1 MRFPETEEEM
11 WQFGIWGISVMC
23 YALVLRTI
31 YDAIKYSCQLQRY
44 FVYLDI
50 IKKIKVM
57 YSLNCSYF
65 DKEYDSV
72 NELVNDVISSGMDP
86 NYEITYNGVGT
97 GEECVDFI
105 VE

>member
-1 MRFPETEEEM
+1 
-11 WQFGIWGISVMC
+11 
-23 YALVLRTI
+23 
-31 YDAIKYSCQLQRY
+31 
-44 FVYLDI
+44 
-50 IKKIKVM
+50 M

-72 NELVNDVISSGMDP
+72 NELVVDVVSSGMDP

>member
-1 MRFPETEEEM
+1 MMPQATM
-11 WQFGIWGISVMC
+11 NDTSKKKG
-23 YALVLRTI
+23 
-31 YDAIKYSCQLQRY
+31 CQLQRY